1 MIELLG
7 RLLRKNVHPRKRGI
21 QRTGIAITEALQW
34 SLSEFTQSSPQYII
48 SP

>member
-1 MIELLG
+1 MVELLG
-7 RLLRKNVHPRKRGI
+7 KRLPKNVHPRERGI
-21 QRTGIAITEALQW
+21 QKTGIAITKALQW